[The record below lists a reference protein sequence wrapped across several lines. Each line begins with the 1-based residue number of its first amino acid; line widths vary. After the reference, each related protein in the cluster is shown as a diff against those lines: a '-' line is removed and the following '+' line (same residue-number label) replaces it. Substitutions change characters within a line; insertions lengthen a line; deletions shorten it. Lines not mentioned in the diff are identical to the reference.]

1 MNRNTENWLKAI
13 GMVFGFISAT
23 ALFIWGL
30 WMFFASYP
38 KYFEYTIVI
47 ILLGIGLFGLIKFI
61 KDHLDDKDKSDKYY
75 REMYPSYYEDKK
87 EKDK

>member
-47 ILLGIGLFGLIKFI
+47 ILLGIGLFGLIKLI